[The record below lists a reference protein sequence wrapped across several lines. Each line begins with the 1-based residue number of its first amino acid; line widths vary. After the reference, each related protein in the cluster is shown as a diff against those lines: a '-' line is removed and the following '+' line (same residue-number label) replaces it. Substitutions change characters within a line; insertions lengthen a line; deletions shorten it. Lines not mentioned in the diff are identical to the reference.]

1 MTLDQLRV
9 FVTVARLQHVTQAA
23 RSLNKTQSA
32 VSAAISALEQR
43 HNVRLFDRV
52 GRSITLTSDG
62 QRFLPVA
69 LAVLE
74 EADHA
79 ATVLTDIAGLPSGP
93 LRVVASQTV
102 ATYWL
107 PPRIAR
113 FHMDFPMVGLDLETL
128 NTRGALDAV
137 LEGRA
142 DIAIVEGRVTGA
154 QFDTQVVGH
163 DQLVVVVDKSH
174 PWARP
179 TPPTLDEIRSANW
192 VFREEGSGT
201 RETLSEELAD
211 RGVKVSSLRS
221 LLVLPSN
228 EACLAA
234 VRSGQHVTAVS
245 AFSAR
250 SQIDCGTLHLVD
262 LEMHARNFATATHKQ
277 RYTTRAL
284 EEFQAYI
291 SDGAD
296 A

>member
-9 FVTVARLQHVTQAA
+9 FVTVRRLQHVTQAA

-43 HNVRLFDRV
+43 HNVRLFDRI

-79 ATVLTDIAGLPSGP
+79 ASVLTDIAGLPSGP

-107 PPRIAR
+107 PSRIAR
-113 FHMDFPMVGLDLETL
+113 FHTDFPMVGLDLETL

-137 LEGRA
+137 LQGRA
-142 DIAIVEGRVTGA
+142 DIAIVEGRVTGE
-154 QFDTQVVGH
+154 QFDSQIVGH
-163 DQLVVVVDKSH
+163 DRLIVVVDKAH

-179 TPPTLDEIRSANW
+179 TPPTLDEIKSANW

-201 RETLSEELAD
+201 RDTLSEELAR
-211 RGVKVSSLRS
+211 RGVKVSSLKS

-234 VRSGQHVTAVS
+234 VRSGKHVTAVS
-245 AFSAR
+245 SYSAQ

-262 LEMHARNFATATHKQ
+262 IDMQIRNFATAKHKQ

-284 EEFQAYI
+284 EKFQAYI
-291 SDGAD
+291 AVD
-296 A
+296 AWA